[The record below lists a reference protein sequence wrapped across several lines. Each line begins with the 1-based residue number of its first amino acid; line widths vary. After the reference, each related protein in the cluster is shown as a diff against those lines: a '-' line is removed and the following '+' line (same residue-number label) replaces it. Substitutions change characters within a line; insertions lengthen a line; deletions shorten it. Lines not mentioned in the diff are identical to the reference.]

1 MDTASHGV
9 VMDYDMSQ
17 PGLGIPDEAKRA
29 TADLARRASMWVT
42 IAEVN
47 EELLNPTEAI
57 SYDDDSGEELPI
69 RRPRVNIGSNTRRE
83 DFEREVSDFWPVWI
97 KAWRRA
103 QEALKTITYPE
114 IMGPLLAARQA
125 MVELG
130 RIFYPQVSL
139 AADHRL
145 GHHLSRP
152 GGVLYCRA
160 GGRCALRRMQ
170 VEAIARPLEEF
181 SELIGTYHTDQSEGF
196 TLDAVWTVNKVC
208 KRIGRSTGTLRKW
221 RMKTVPLVRNRV
233 KGEAFTWAEL
243 SLIARQAQIKGDY
256 EAAGILQGMADRI
269 ILPSK

>member
-1 MDTASHGV
+1 MGTASHGV
-9 VMDYDMSQ
+9 VMDYDISQ
-17 PGLGIPDEAKRA
+17 PGLSIPDEAKRA

-47 EELLNPTEAI
+47 EELLNPTIAI
-57 SYDDDSGEELPI
+57 DYDDDAGEELPI
-69 RRPRVNIGSNTRRE
+69 QRPPVNIRPNSRLE
-83 DFEREVSDFWPVWI
+83 DFEREVSEAWPSWI
-97 KAWRRA
+97 KAWERV
-103 QEALKTITYPE
+103 QDALKTVTYPE
-114 IMGPLLAARQA
+114 IMGPMLAARQA

-130 RIFYPQVSL
+130 WIFNPQVSPSP
-139 AADHRL
+139 DHRL

-160 GGRCALRRMQ
+160 GGRCRVRRAEI
-170 VEAIARPLEEF
+170 EAIARPLNDF
-181 SELIGTYHTDQSEGF
+181 SDLIGTYHTDQSEAF

-221 RMKTVPLVRNRV
+221 RMKTVPQVRNRV

-243 SLIARQAQIKGDY
+243 GLIARQAQIKGDY

-269 ILPSK
+269 ILPLK